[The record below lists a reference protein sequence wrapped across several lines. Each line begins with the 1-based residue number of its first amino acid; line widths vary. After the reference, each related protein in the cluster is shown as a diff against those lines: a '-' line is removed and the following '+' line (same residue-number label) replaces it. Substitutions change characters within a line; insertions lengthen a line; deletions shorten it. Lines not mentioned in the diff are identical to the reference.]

1 MENDDFI
8 IDDFFIISHIV
19 DEIENDNDD
28 NK

>member
-28 NK
+28 DK